1 MGDNRFIRIFIP
13 VFSFALGILAGAAFF
28 QGLSKGGIR
37 QALLWMALLVV
48 AGAFI
53 MIRAY
58 SANRRKKHVTGA
70 GSGEKSEVG
79 FVVDTFQDVVA
90 RLKEKEDE
98 LRRLKAS
105 AEDRASKIEAYN
117 ENILQ
122 SVPSGVIS
130 IDKEGL
136 IRSVNNA
143 AGKILGINA
152 ENVLQKR
159 FSDVLGSPLSE
170 LTGRGRLISRE
181 ECQYTTHD
189 GRNIWLGIT
198 SSALRNSEGEK
209 IGTIF
214 VFTDLTDIKQLRQQ
228 VELRNRL
235 SQLGEVSA
243 GIAHELRNA
252 MSVVTGYARLLRNKV
267 DSTLEPT
274 AEAIISEIRSMD
286 RVITDLLAFAR
297 PTVIN
302 REDTDLAALME
313 KVLLSSLG
321 DDSTINVSLD
331 IEEGLSVPAD
341 ASMLRQAF
349 SNLCRNAR
357 EAMPDGG
364 SINIRARKKAGKVEI
379 TFTDTGSGIPAD
391 AKEKVFLPFFT
402 TRQEGTGLGLAIV
415 QKIILAHEG
424 IVEIDDAAGGGT
436 VFRISLPGRGKE

>member
-1 MGDNRFIRIFIP
+1 MADTRFIRFFIP
-13 VFSFALGILAGAAFF
+13 VFSGLLGILAGAAFF
-28 QGLSKGGIR
+28 QGLSEAGVR
-37 QALLWMALLVV
+37 QLMLWMALLVV
-48 AGAFI
+48 AGSFI

-58 SANRRKKHVTGA
+58 SASQRKKDRLGR
-70 GSGEKSEVG
+70 GGEEKSEVG
-79 FVVDTFQDVVA
+79 FVVNTFQDVVA
-90 RLKEKEDE
+90 KLKEKEDE
-98 LRRLKAS
+98 LRRLKAY
-105 AEDRASKIEAYN
+105 AEDRASRIEAYN

-130 IDKEGL
+130 IDEEGI
-136 IRSVNNA
+136 IRSVNSA
-143 AGKILGINA
+143 AERILGIRA
-152 ENVLQKR
+152 GEILQKK
-159 FSDVLGSPLSE
+159 FSEMLGSPLAE
-170 LTGRGRLISRE
+170 LTGGERRIARE
-181 ECQYTTHD
+181 EYQYTTPD

-198 SSALRNSEGEK
+198 SSALRNSEGQK

-252 MSVVTGYARLLRNKV
+252 MSVVTGYARLLRNRV
-267 DSTLEPT
+267 DPSLEPT
-274 AEAIISEIRSMD
+274 AEAIISEIRAMD

-302 REDTDLAALME
+302 REDTDLAALMD
-313 KVLLSSLG
+313 KVVESSVG
-321 DDSTINVSLD
+321 EDSTVSVSID
-331 IEEGLSVPAD
+331 IEDGLTIPAD
-341 ASMLRQAF
+341 ASLLRQAF
-349 SNLCRNAR
+349 SNLCINAR
-357 EAMPDGG
+357 EAMPRGG
-364 SINIRARKKAGKVEI
+364 SLEICARKKAGRVEI

-424 IVEIDDAAGGGT
+424 GIEIDDAAGGGT
-436 VFRISLPGRGKE
+436 VFRINLPMS